1 MTAGEGDVE
10 LVGREVLEAPN
21 PGEDVSKGER
31 EGLDVGVDKED
42 AVPPTPPPRK
52 ELVGASVKVP
62 LPPVDDTL
70 GVPKEEG
77 VGPIKGVGVEERVGT
92 PGVGVTPPSGE
103 ALLSTP
109 SEGVGVTVDTFPV
122 ALA

>member
-62 LPPVDDTL
+62 LPPVEDTL
-70 GVPKEEG
+70 GVPM
-77 VGPIKGVGVEERVGT
+77 V
-92 PGVGVTPPSGE
+92 
-103 ALLSTP
+103 
-109 SEGVGVTVDTFPV
+109 
-122 ALA
+122 